1 MIMIQI
7 WVLSHL
13 PKTLT
18 LRSMFWV
25 SAMGKDGKTDVT
37 TLNETNNNM
46 LAKSAFEFCL
56 LTYFDQI
63 KSTTWLFL

>member
-18 LRSMFWV
+18 LRSMFQV

-37 TLNETNNNM
+37 TLNETINNM

-56 LTYFDQI
+56 VTYFDQI
-63 KSTTWLFL
+63 KSITWLFL